1 METSMLATTAT
12 AATSP
17 RSTRRLVGAG
27 LLAGLIVNAID
38 IPNSAALVSPAWT
51 RFLAEHGIAMNV
63 PLVSVF
69 YTTLHF
75 LYGIAIVATYALFRA
90 RLGAGTRTALCASGL
105 LVAVHRGFGAGMVAM
120 GTMPLA
126 IYLAFS
132 TSMIAGSLIGGVVAA
147 RVYERR

>member
-1 METSMLATTAT
+1 MLATTTT

-17 RSTRRLVGAG
+17 RSAGRLVGAG

-51 RFLAEHGIAMNV
+51 RFLADHGIAMNV
-63 PLVSVF
+63 PLVSAF

-75 LYGIAIVATYALFRA
+75 LYGIAILATYAVFRA
-90 RLGAGTRTALCASGL
+90 RFGAGTRTALYATGL
-105 LVAVHRGFGAGMVAM
+105 LLAIHRGFGAGMVAM
-120 GTMPLA
+120 GTMPLS

-132 TSMIAGSLIGGVVAA
+132 ASMVIGSLLGGVIAA
-147 RVYERR
+147 RVYERA